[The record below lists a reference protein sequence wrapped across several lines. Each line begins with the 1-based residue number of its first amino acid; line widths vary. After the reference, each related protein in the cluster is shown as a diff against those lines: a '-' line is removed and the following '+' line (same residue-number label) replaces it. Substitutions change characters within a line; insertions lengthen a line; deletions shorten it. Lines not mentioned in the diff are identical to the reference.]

1 MGRGSNNLNYDD
13 GFKYERENYKIF
25 EPVLKNILGAN
36 QLEETSRTLT
46 LQLVL
51 MHTQIQGNVYGISL
65 RVREYNYNSFTLIDI
80 VPTYIVKY
88 TWKRNRNSTIKPAY
102 HVQFNKISDD
112 KVLVI
117 RVNIDAFGMF

>member
-13 GFKYERENYKIF
+13 GFKYMRENYKIF

-36 QLEETSRTLT
+36 QLEETSRTLIDIAT
-46 LQLVL
+46 G
-51 MHTQIQGNVYGISL
+51 TDAYAQIQGNVYGISL

-88 TWKRNRNSTIKPAY
+88 SGNVTETVP
-102 HVQFNKISDD
+102 
-112 KVLVI
+112 
-117 RVNIDAFGMF
+117 